1 MTTINNELE
10 LYTLK
15 GNVTAGKIL
24 LFQSLEK
31 EGNDKEQIEH
41 LVVDEYEIMQPKHFV
56 RSWKEYTKTKRFI
69 NWKK

>member
-15 GNVTAGKIL
+15 GNVVAGKIL
-24 LFQSLEK
+24 LFQSLEN

-41 LVVDEYEIMQPKHFV
+41 LVVDEYEIMD
-56 RSWKEYTKTKRFI
+56 EKR
-69 NWKK
+69 

>member
-31 EGNDKEQIEH
+31 EGNDKEQIEQ
-41 LVVDEYEIMQPKHFV
+41 LGKHYGKNKKQI
-56 RSWKEYTKTKRFI
+56 KEMMK
-69 NWKK
+69 